1 MDMNIAGRGNLFPGS
16 YKNIRIS
23 GRAKAT
29 GAVKCEGL
37 EVSGKFEAIGL
48 NCSGMMKISGSSYFE
63 GDVKTEKA
71 DVSGSVKCEKAAEIA
86 EATIMGSLSCE
97 NISGGNISV
106 RGSIKSEKD
115 IVVKNIFVRGL
126 INCGGVLQ
134 ADDIEIRFETGAQL
148 ALGGMK
154 GANIVISPEYVPANI
169 TDRSE
174 AGIITVNG
182 TIEGEEI
189 YLENVVADVVK
200 GKKVTIGEGCKIGK
214 IEME

>member
-1 MDMNIAGRGNLFPGS
+1 
-16 YKNIRIS
+16 
-23 GRAKAT
+23 
-29 GAVKCEGL
+29 VKCEGL

-48 NCSGMMKISGSSYFE
+48 DCSGMMKISGSSYFE

-134 ADDIEIRFETGAQL
+134 ADDIEIRFETGAKL
-148 ALGGMK
+148 TLGGMK
-154 GANIVISPEYVPANI
+154 GGNIVISPEYVPANI
-169 TDRSE
+169 TDRAE

-214 IEME
+214 IEEM